1 MAELSSGTKAAVV
14 AGVTIL
20 ASGLAQPASAHD
32 GWTYTGSPYQATTL
46 DMRGTLDPAVY
57 HAFLDRRLD
66 AAQAYVTALQAKV
79 AAIPAST
86 VLTGE
91 ARYVAKHRLAKV
103 AVMQRLLAAIPASGP
118 YAATPAERAQIAA
131 LQADLAAL
139 KSALL
144 TRLANEPAVAPTA
157 VQPALRTVRVLGTH
171 FDSDARWT
179 RWAGWWDGRRDGT
192 RYDGWR
198 YDGTRSWDG
207 HHCDG
212 H

>member
-1 MAELSSGTKAAVV
+1 
-14 AGVTIL
+14 
-20 ASGLAQPASAHD
+20 
-32 GWTYTGSPYQATTL
+32 
-46 DMRGTLDPAVY
+46 MRGTLDLAVY

-66 AAQAYVTALQAKV
+66 VAQAYVNALQAKV

-103 AVMQRLLAAIPASGP
+103 AAMQRLLGMIPASGP
-118 YAATPAERAQIAA
+118 YAVTPAERAQIAA
-131 LQADLAAL
+131 LQADLAVL

-144 TRLANEPAVAPTA
+144 TRLANEPAVAATT
-157 VQPALRTVRVLGTH
+157 VRPALKTVRVLGTR
-171 FDSDARWT
+171 FDRDA